1 VHRRS
6 QECIGGHVRINTYTG
21 PIEAEALGATLMH
34 EHVFTV
40 SPELA
45 ANYPSAI
52 DWDENEAVELAVEK
66 MNRLKASGIDTIVD
80 LTVLGIGR
88 QPRLVAR
95 VAERS
100 PVHIVAATGL
110 YVLKEIPRYFRLRGA
125 TALVME
131 EEPLVGMF
139 VHDIVEGIEGVGVKA
154 AMLKCAIDRD
164 GMTPDVER
172 VLRAVGRAQ
181 RETGVPVTVHTHARR
196 RTGLLALAVLVEEGV
211 HPSQVIVGHSGDSE
225 DLDYLN
231 ELLETGAYLG
241 MDRFGL
247 DVFLPVDRRVAV
259 VAKLCADGWAHRL
272 LLSHDAQ
279 CHNDSAPR
287 AHIAAA
293 FPNHDYLYLP
303 TQVFG
308 MLRASGVEEQ
318 TLHQMMVDNPREVLD
333 CELTA

>member
-1 VHRRS
+1 VT
-6 QECIGGHVRINTYTG
+6 INTYRG
-21 PIEAEALGATLMH
+21 PIDADALGVTLMH

-45 ANYPSAI
+45 ANYPWAI
-52 DWDENEAVELAVEK
+52 DWDEDQAIERAIDK
-66 MNRLKASGIDTIVD
+66 MRQLKASGIDTIVD

-100 PVHIVAATGL
+100 AVNIVAATGL
-110 YVLKEIPRYFRLRGA
+110 YVLKEIPRYLRLRGA
-125 TALVME
+125 NALVVE
-131 EEPLVGMF
+131 EEPLVEMF
-139 VHDIVEGIEGVGVKA
+139 VHDIVVGIEGIGVKA

-164 GMTPDVER
+164 GLTPDVER

-196 RTGLLALAVLVEEGV
+196 RTGLGALAVLTEEGV
-211 HPSQVIVGHSGDSE
+211 HPNQVVVGHSGDS
-225 DLDYLN
+225 DDIAYLM

-241 MDRFGL
+241 MDRFGM
-247 DVFLPVDRRVAV
+247 DVFLSVERRVAA

-303 TQVFG
+303 NQVFA
-308 MLRASGVEEQ
+308 MLRANGVDDAS
-318 TLHQMMVDNPREVLD
+318 LHQMMVVNPRDILNRSSGS
-333 CELTA
+333 